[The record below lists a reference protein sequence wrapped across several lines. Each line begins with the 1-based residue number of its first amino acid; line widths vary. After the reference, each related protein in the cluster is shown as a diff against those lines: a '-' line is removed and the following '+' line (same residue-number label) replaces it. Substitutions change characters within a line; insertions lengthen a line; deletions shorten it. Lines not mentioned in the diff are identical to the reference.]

1 LRGFEREVSAEVIVA
16 AVKVAIVK
24 AVKSLSLRQ
33 LGTMSFGALRQ
44 HIARYIPEWLKRHW
58 RWAAGAAVHAA
69 VGIMEYRNNTPAHK
83 RTYEGYAWAAISG
96 ALLRLI

>member
-1 LRGFEREVSAEVIVA
+1 
-16 AVKVAIVK
+16 
-24 AVKSLSLRQ
+24 
-33 LGTMSFGALRQ
+33 MSFGALRQ

>member
-33 LGTMSFGALRQ
+33 
-44 HIARYIPEWLKRHW
+44 
-58 RWAAGAAVHAA
+58 
-69 VGIMEYRNNTPAHK
+69 
-83 RTYEGYAWAAISG
+83 
-96 ALLRLI
+96 